1 MKVFTLRQPTF
12 LGFCV
17 GVLGMVSIFL
27 TNGYAGDLPA
37 NKVFTLQCQGISF
50 ATCMDNF
57 TAASGLRV
65 SYAKGLAGTNVSSSI
80 SSKDPVDALRKL
92 LETVGDGNHAVSF
105 DATNKSVTINSFGVS
120 DESGAAQTK
129 QGTAPKKL
137 FPSAE
142 DIRAVNRPPNPDGEM
157 VPGKTYREIQQAG
170 ERLELQ
176 KPDPNAPFFPS
187 VNGDK
192 AITWGELQKRQQEI
206 DKKKPTEY
214 TLPDGSKV
222 SVQKLKEQ
230 QAIIDKLHPAKVG
243 QGGSSQPASP
253 VTSKVP

>member
-1 MKVFTLRQPTF
+1 MKVFTLRHFRFSGLCLGVAGVIFFF
-12 LGFCV
+12 LPN
-17 GVLGMVSIFL
+17 S
-27 TNGYAGDLPA
+27 YAGGVPEKKL
-37 NKVFTLQCQGISF
+37 FTLQCQGVSF
-50 ATCMDNF
+50 STCMDDF

-65 SYAKGLAGTNVSSSI
+65 SYAKGLGAVNVSSSI

-105 DATNKSVTINSFGVS
+105 DATNKLVTINSFGVS
-120 DESGAAQTK
+120 DEGGAAQTM
-129 QGTAPKKL
+129 QGATPKKL
-137 FPSAE
+137 FPNAD
-142 DIRAVNRPPNPDGEM
+142 DIRAANKSPNPDAEM
-157 VPGKTYREIQQAG
+157 APGKTYREIQQAS

-206 DKKKPTEY
+206 DKGKPTEY

-243 QGGSSQPASP
+243 QGGSSQAASP
-253 VTSKVP
+253 VPSKVP